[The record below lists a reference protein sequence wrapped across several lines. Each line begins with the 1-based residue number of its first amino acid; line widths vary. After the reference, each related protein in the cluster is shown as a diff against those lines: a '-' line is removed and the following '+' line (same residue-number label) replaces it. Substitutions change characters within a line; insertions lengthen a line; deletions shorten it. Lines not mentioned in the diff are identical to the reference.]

1 MLTDEVTDITN
12 IQNLVT
18 FIKFY
23 NYESGEV
30 QTAFINS
37 TDLLAFSE
45 SGSADAKSIHDCLL
59 GLLSRLGLELK
70 HLKAFSSD
78 GASVMTGV
86 NTGVDARLREYEELK
101 NLLNIHCICRRLA
114 LACADSSAQLT
125 ILKDFETTLIQ
136 LWAYLKNSAK
146 RRNTYTK
153 ATLI

>member
-1 MLTDEVTDITN
+1 MDCLLTKSLT
-12 IQNLVT
+12 LLT

-23 NYESGEV
+23 DYESGEV

-45 SGSADAKSIHDCLL
+45 SSSAYAKSIHDCLL
-59 GLLSRLGLELK
+59 GLLSRLGLEIK

-86 NTGVDARLREYEELK
+86 NTGVAARLRENEELK
-101 NLLNIHCICRRLA
+101 NLLHIHCICHRLA

-125 ILKDFETTLIQ
+125 FLNDFETKLIQ
-136 LWAYLKNSAK
+136 LWAYFKNSAK
-146 RRNTYTK
+146 RLNTYTK
-153 ATLI
+153 AALI